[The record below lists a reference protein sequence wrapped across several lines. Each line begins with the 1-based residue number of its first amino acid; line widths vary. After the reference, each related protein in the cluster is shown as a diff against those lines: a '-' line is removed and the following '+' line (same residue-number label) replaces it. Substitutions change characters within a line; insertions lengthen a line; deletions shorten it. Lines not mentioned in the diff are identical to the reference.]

1 MHTLV
6 KRESKTMEPETF
18 DDAHRLAVRARP
30 SGWPIKYQHWGQLL
44 FLHWS
49 LPAESLRP
57 LMPDPLVIETFDGA
71 A

>member
-1 MHTLV
+1 
-6 KRESKTMEPETF
+6 MEPEML
-18 DDAHRLAVRARP
+18 DDADRLAVRARP
-30 SGWPIKYQHWGQLL
+30 SGWPIMYQHWGQLL

-57 LMPDPLVIETFDGA
+57 LMPDPLFIETFDGA